1 MARTNYLIGGSIGD
15 PDKIVNDW
23 WGNKVSLKKAWNDS
37 YNFMLYHKKAK
48 NIPEKEFKRI
58 MNSLKKYDTNEE
70 RITRLD
76 KLTYDLSWR
85 DKNGYRQAR
94 YPRTQIGQTS
104 ESNRRML
111 STIIKRAVDRAEEAG
126 DMKSEAHKIL
136 KIYKNNPY
144 FPTDADDLGK
154 VLDLRTRGVGIEP
167 SVKGRTFRWT
177 PEAGKVPPGI
187 RTLEGHIK
195 VVNRRLNELVASGQM
210 GLKEA
215 DKFRLSG
222 GHGLPKGA
230 ELWPQLRNAMS
241 NVFLQPYRENVEAGS
256 KLTSKDVNEYLRMNE
271 RMPGVGASKEGLK
284 NAYAFNDYLLK
295 NNLPPLPNET
305 IGYFK
310 DLPNVRSWK
319 SVGKNIVSKTGRPV
333 GNVGEVVK
341 RSLINMVPGV
351 KKAAMYGLKGLPVVG
366 SLISTAQGASHFTNP
381 DLTKAEQLGKGISAV
396 GGVAGI
402 VPETM
407 FKWNKW
413 ADAWRQSE
421 FDQELMEKYG
431 NLKKKREMRE
441 SIWT

>member
-1 MARTNYLIGGSIGD
+1 MGRETYLPGGTVGD
-15 PDKIVNDW
+15 VDKIVTDW
-23 WGNKVSLKKAWNDS
+23 WGNKVRLQKLWKDA
-37 YNFMLYHKKAK
+37 YNFMLYQKKAGNTSK
-48 NIPEKEFKRI
+48 KDFDKI
-58 MNSLKKYDTNEE
+58 MGSLSGSGEE
-70 RITRLD
+70 RALQLD
-76 KLTYDLSWR
+76 KSTYDLSWK
-85 DKNGYRQAR
+85 DEKGYRHAR
-94 YPRTQIGQTS
+94 YPNSQGGKTS
-104 ESNRRML
+104 KSNRRLL
-111 STIIKRAVDRAEEAG
+111 STIINRAVRRAEEAG
-126 DMKSEAHKIL
+126 DKKSEAHKIL
-136 KIYKNNPY
+136 KLYKSNPY

-177 PEAGKVPPGI
+177 PEAGKVPAGI

-241 NVFLQPYRENVEAGS
+241 NVFLQPYRENVEVGS

-271 RMPGVGASKEGLK
+271 RMPGVGASKEGLR
-284 NAYAFNDYLLK
+284 NVYAFNDYLLK
-295 NNLPPLPNET
+295 NNLSPLPNET
-305 IGYFK
+305 TGYFRT
-310 DLPNVRSWK
+310 LPNVRSWK
-319 SVGKNIVSKTGRPV
+319 PAGQNIVSKTGRPV
-333 GNVGEVVK
+333 GDVGEVVK
-341 RSLINMVPGV
+341 RSLMNMAPGV
-351 KKAAMYGLKGLPVVG
+351 KKASMYALRGVPVVG

-381 DLTKAEQLGKGISAV
+381 DLTKAEQLGRGISAV
-396 GGVAGI
+396 GGVSGI

-413 ADAWRQSE
+413 ADAWRQSK

-431 NLKKKREMRE
+431 SLKKKREMQE

>member
-1 MARTNYLIGGSIGD
+1 MGD
-15 PDKIVNDW
+15 VDKIVNDW
-23 WGNKVSLKKAWNDS
+23 WGNKVRLQKLWKDA
-37 YNFMLYHKKAK
+37 YNFMLYQKKVG
-48 NIPEKEFKRI
+48 NISNKVFDR
-58 MNSLKKYDTNEE
+58 MMGSLSGTGEE
-70 RITRLD
+70 MAFQLD
-76 KLTYDLSWR
+76 KATYDLSWK
-85 DKNGYRQAR
+85 DKKGYTHAR
-94 YPRTQIGQTS
+94 FPNSRTGKTS
-104 ESNRRML
+104 KSNRRL
-111 STIIKRAVDRAEEAG
+111 LFTVINRAVQRAEEAG
-126 DMKSEAHKIL
+126 DKKSEAHKIL
-136 KIYKNNPY
+136 KLYKSNPY

-230 ELWPQLRNAMS
+230 EAWPQLRNAMS
-241 NVFLQPYRENVEAGS
+241 NVFLQPYMENVESGS
-256 KLTSKDVNEYLRMNE
+256 KLTSKDVNEYIRMNE
-271 RMPGVGASKEGLK
+271 RMVDPKTGMPGVGASKEGLK